1 MASAFCCFLILG
13 YVLLSIQYTTKKMK
27 KKIDKIINT
36 FKESRTSLEAYLAIH
51 DFIELT
57 EKIPGFADFMDKEM
71 DSIDEKKRNF
81 LQLKHSGEHRGKLL
95 KTLEMADE
103 ILWQTDTDFQYRNLC
118 NVYMAIEKDDFPF
131 SGAWLFS
138 GSKPNEPL
146 TPDNREEYQG
156 FLDKIYKKVSRF
168 LERQDPKEETEEDKK
183 GLSFDETKSLL
194 YFQGQKIK
202 IAKQDKLTNA
212 HKILKY
218 IFCKDLKDE
227 FYYSE
232 IAEDEFGDDQEHY
245 AKTKNSWR
253 PYHTACQEIQEKIR
267 KSTLEKI
274 EDFLIFNTGK
284 TGKVRINP
292 KYLL

>member
-1 MASAFCCFLILG
+1 
-13 YVLLSIQYTTKKMK
+13 MK
-27 KKIDKIINT
+27 DRINKIINA
-36 FKESRTSLEAYLAIH
+36 FRESKTSLEAYWAIH

-57 EKIPGFADFMDKEM
+57 EKIPGFADFMNKEIN
-71 DSIDEKKRNF
+71 SLDEKKRNF
-81 LQLKHSGEHRGKLL
+81 LQLKHSGEHSGKLL
-95 KTLEMADE
+95 KTLEVADE
-103 ILWQTDTDFQYRNLC
+103 ILWQTDTDFQYRNLY
-118 NVYMAIEKDDFPF
+118 NVYKAIEKDDLPF

-138 GSKPNEPL
+138 GSKPDEPL
-146 TPDNREEYQG
+146 TPGNREEYQD
-156 FLDKIYKKVSRF
+156 FLDKIYKKVIRF
-168 LERQDPKEETEEDKK
+168 LERQDPKEEIEETK

-218 IFCKDLKDE
+218 LFNKELRDE
-227 FYYSE
+227 SYYSE
-232 IAEDEFGDDQEHY
+232 IAADEFGDDQEHY
-245 AKTKNSWR
+245 AKTENSWR

-267 KSTLEKI
+267 KGTPEKI

-284 TGKVRINP
+284 TGKARINP